1 VEIDELYQD
10 IILDHYKRPRHSRRL
25 AEGEAM
31 VDEENPTCGDHIKLS
46 ATVADGRVSD
56 VVMDCVGCAICTAS
70 TSIMTEM
77 TIGRPVTEARQLV
90 SRFTALMR
98 GQGAMTDD
106 ELGDLVA
113 LKGVAKY
120 PLRVKC
126 ATMGWHALDAA
137 LAKLSA

>member
-1 VEIDELYQD
+1 VEIDDLYQD
-10 IILDHYKRPRHSRRL
+10 IILDHYKHPRHSRRL

-46 ATVADGRVSD
+46 ATVADGRVAD

-77 TIGRPVTEARQLV
+77 TIGRPVAEVRALAA
-90 SRFTALMR
+90 RFTALMR
-98 GQGAMTDD
+98 GQGTMTDE

-113 LKGVAKY
+113 LRGVAQY

-137 LAKLSA
+137 LAPRSV